1 MPRYFVCIGSR
12 GAVASYDGLRTTI
25 DRARRDAISG
35 DLIAIYKALP
45 SAGFGGMIGECV
57 YYAHK
62 RLNGGVRRVGRW
74 E

>member
-1 MPRYFVCIGSR
+1 MA
-12 GAVASYDGLRTTI
+12 AVSSYDGLRETV

-57 YYAHK
+57 YYARK
-62 RLNGGVRRVGRW
+62 RMSGRVRR
-74 E
+74 ESMCME